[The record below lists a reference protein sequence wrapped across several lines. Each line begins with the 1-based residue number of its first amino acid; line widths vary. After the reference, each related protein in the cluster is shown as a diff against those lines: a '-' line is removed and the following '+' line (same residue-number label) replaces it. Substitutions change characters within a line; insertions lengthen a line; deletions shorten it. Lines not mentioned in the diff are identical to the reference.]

1 MVMVMVMMIAMA
13 ADDEGDNNDDGDDN
27 DDDDDDGDED
37 DENDEDEVKVGYP
50 KVDLSAVLWENPS
63 WELSGKKTT
72 PARVP
77 TECQQG
83 S

>member
-1 MVMVMVMMIAMA
+1 MMIAMA
-13 ADDEGDNNDDGDDN
+13 ADDEGDNNDDGNDN
-27 DDDDDDGDED
+27 DDDDDGDED
-37 DENDEDEVKVGYP
+37 DEDDEDEVKVGYP